1 MLLVPDASLHKILS
15 TMGSI
20 ALIGVGGIDP
30 TCQQCEVVQLIGER
44 TAKQLLE
51 FQVTHHTGEVVDITK
66 KRDMDLSECGKRTWL
81 QLVEDAI
88 TIEGESRHMELTP
101 EHILISR
108 SLAAMAAPA
117 PVLRYAHV
125 V

>member
-20 ALIGVGGIDP
+20 ALIGSRGIDP

-66 KRDMDLSECGKRTWL
+66 KRDMDLS
-81 QLVEDAI
+81 
-88 TIEGESRHMELTP
+88 P
-101 EHILISR
+101 ERILISR
-108 SLAAMAAPA
+108 PLAAMATPA